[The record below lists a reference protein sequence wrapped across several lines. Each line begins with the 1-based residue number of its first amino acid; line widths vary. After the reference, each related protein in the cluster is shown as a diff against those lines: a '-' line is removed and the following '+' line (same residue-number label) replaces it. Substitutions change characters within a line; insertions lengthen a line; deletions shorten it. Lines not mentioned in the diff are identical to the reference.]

1 MVVVGK
7 DAMSSENG
15 GGVGWGGGYG
25 RRRRWRRRTGEGISS
40 RMTKKI

>member
-1 MVVVGK
+1 MVVGK

-15 GGVGWGGGYG
+15 GGVGWGGGNGG
-25 RRRRWRRRTGEGISS
+25 RRGWRRRSGEGISS